1 MVRIIIICGQ
11 TRIMTRPLPR
21 LIPGERSS
29 GGRRE
34 ASWGFGHFREK
45 VASSGSPSA
54 AEPALSDQ
62 VRSALPTS
70 FEAVGEALSA
80 GRTATDACEVVGR
93 LLGSQGV
100 SLEETLADLRT
111 TYAVVLATEPAF
123 TDACAVALG
132 WSEAT
137 LAYLHQLSCADPLT
151 GLASMA
157 HLRGRLTELY
167 RGDPRGP
174 ALRDRHALVVIEASA
189 PRLIGLADEVFGL
202 DLRMS
207 RVGEAARSVFAGGE
221 TICRIGPRRIVVLAA
236 RDEALG
242 RRTSLMRSLLEVG
255 DKTDG
260 GVRIWTERLPVAAE
274 SVVPLLDELSRDQAN

>member
-1 MVRIIIICGQ
+1 MRW
-11 TRIMTRPLPR
+11 
-21 LIPGERSS
+21 S
-29 GGRRE
+29 
-34 ASWGFGHFREK
+34 
-45 VASSGSPSA
+45 
-54 AEPALSDQ
+54 
-62 VRSALPTS
+62 
-70 FEAVGEALSA
+70 
-80 GRTATDACEVVGR
+80 GR

-111 TYAVVLATEPAF
+111 TYDLVLGTEPAF

-174 ALRDRHALVVIEASA
+174 ALRDSYALVVIEASA

-207 RVGEAARSVFAGGE
+207 RIGESSRSVFSGGE
-221 TICRIGPRRIVVLAA
+221 TVCRIGPRRIVVLAS
-236 RDEALG
+236 RDQSLG
-242 RRTSLMRSLLEVG
+242 RRTSLLRSLLEPRRAWQRRSPDLDRATPAG
-255 DKTDG
+255 P
-260 GVRIWTERLPVAAE
+260 GVRGLAARRALARPERR
-274 SVVPLLDELSRDQAN
+274 S

>member
-1 MVRIIIICGQ
+1 M
-11 TRIMTRPLPR
+11 
-21 LIPGERSS
+21 
-29 GGRRE
+29 
-34 ASWGFGHFREK
+34 GFWAFRER
-45 VASSGSPSA
+45 VVPESPSA
-54 AEPALSDQ
+54 SDSALSDQ

-70 FEAVGEALSA
+70 YEAVGEALSGA
-80 GRTATDACEVVGR
+80 RSATDACEVVGR

-111 TYAVVLATEPAF
+111 TYELVLGTEPAF

-167 RGDPRGP
+167 RGDARGS
-174 ALRDRHALVVIEASA
+174 ALRDRYALVVIEASA
-189 PRLIGLADEVFGL
+189 ARFTGLADEVFGL

-207 RVGEAARSVFAGGE
+207 RIGESARSVFSGGE
-221 TICRIGPRRIVVLAA
+221 TICRIGPRRIVVLAS
-236 RDEALG
+236 RDESLG
-242 RRTSLMRSLLEVG
+242 RRTALLRSL
-255 DKTDG
+255 TDLGERGHG
-260 GVRIWTERLPVAAE
+260 GVRIWTERLPLAPE
-274 SVVPLLDELSRDQAN
+274 SVVSLLDELSRDQAN

>member
-1 MVRIIIICGQ
+1 MGFWNN
-11 TRIMTRPLPR
+11 
-21 LIPGERSS
+21 RS
-29 GGRRE
+29 
-34 ASWGFGHFREK
+34 K
-45 VASSGSPSA
+45 VVSGSPSA
-54 AEPALSDQ
+54 PVPALFEQ
-62 VRSALPTS
+62 VLGDLPVR
-70 FEAVGEALSA
+70 FEAVGEALIT

-93 LLGSQGV
+93 LQGSQGV

-111 TYAVVLATEPAF
+111 TYELVLGTEPAF

-167 RGDPRGP
+167 RGDTRGP
-174 ALRDRHALVVIEASA
+174 APLRDRFALVVVEAAA
-189 PRLIGLADEVFGL
+189 PRLTGVADEVFGL

-207 RVGEAARSVFAGGE
+207 RIGESARSVFSGGE

-236 RDEALG
+236 RNEGLA
-242 RRTSLMRSLLEVG
+242 RRTTLLRNLLEVG
-255 DKTDG
+255 ERALG
-260 GVRIWTERLPVAAE
+260 GVRIWSESLPLVADQA
-274 SVVPLLDELSRDQAN
+274 SSLLDELARDQSY

>member
-1 MVRIIIICGQ
+1 M
-11 TRIMTRPLPR
+11 
-21 LIPGERSS
+21 
-29 GGRRE
+29 
-34 ASWGFGHFREK
+34 GFWAFREK
-45 VASSGSPSA
+45 VVPEPPSA
-54 AEPALSDQ
+54 SDPALFEQ
-62 VRSALPTS
+62 VSEDVPER
-70 FEAVGEALSA
+70 FEAVAEALVA

-93 LLGSQGV
+93 LQGSQGV

-111 TYAVVLATEPAF
+111 TYELVLGTEPAF

-167 RGDPRGP
+167 RGDTRGSAP
-174 ALRDRHALVVIEASA
+174 LRDRYALVVVEAA
-189 PRLIGLADEVFGL
+189 AHRRLSGLADEVFGV

-207 RVGEAARSVFAGGE
+207 RIGESARSVFSGGE

-236 RDEALG
+236 RNEGLA
-242 RRTSLMRSLLEVG
+242 RRTTLLRNLLEVG
-255 DKTDG
+255 ERALG
-260 GVRIWTERLPVAAE
+260 GVRIWSESLPLVADQA
-274 SVVPLLDELSRDQAN
+274 SSLLDELSRDQSY